1 MKERRRR
8 RKKGQV
14 SIDFVVRLLCLA
26 VLPLCPPIRT
36 KRFASK
42 LLEKRFASMLLLL
55 LLLFCFASTLTILSS
70 FRRHFERAVVCAI
83 ESPSLT
89 QIRAGASSSSSP
101 EPKAM
106 TPGIFL
112 IH

>member
-14 SIDFVVRLLCLA
+14 SIDFVVRLLYLA

-42 LLEKRFASMLLLL
+42 LLEKRFASMLL

-89 QIRAGASSSSSP
+89 QIRAGASSSP